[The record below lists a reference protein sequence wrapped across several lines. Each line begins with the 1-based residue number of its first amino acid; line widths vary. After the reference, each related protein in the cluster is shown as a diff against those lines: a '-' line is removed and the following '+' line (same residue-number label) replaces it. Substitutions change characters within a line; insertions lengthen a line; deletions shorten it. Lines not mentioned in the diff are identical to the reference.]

1 MQEHIMHH
9 ETFSCIYLFQ
19 PRQERRERE
28 KSATGNA
35 KAAKGTHQPTITH
48 RKKNR
53 NGSGGRGSK
62 RRGVG
67 GVLLAGVFTDCPFW
81 ADPFSLFIPLL
92 FVAQE

>member
-9 ETFSCIYLFQ
+9 ETFSAFIYFS
-19 PRQERRERE
+19 RDKRGERE